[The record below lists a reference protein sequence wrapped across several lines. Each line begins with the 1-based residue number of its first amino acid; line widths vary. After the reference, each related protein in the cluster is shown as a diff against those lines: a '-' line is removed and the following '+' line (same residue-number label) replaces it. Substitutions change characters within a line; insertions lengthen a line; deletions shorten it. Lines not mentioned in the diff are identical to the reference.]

1 MNVTEFHR
9 ENSKVRDER
18 NGSFS
23 LFKEE
28 SVSWFEKTNPVED
41 GSCTGCTKLKFG
53 IFPFVCKMRDKGTI
67 ERESIWKKLS
77 NRTSK
82 SFAATLLGTKT
93 M

>member
-1 MNVTEFHR
+1 M
-9 ENSKVRDER
+9 SDER

-23 LFKEE
+23 PFKEE

-41 GSCTGCTKLKFG
+41 GSCTSCTKLKFG
-53 IFPFVCKMRDKGTI
+53 ILPLVSKMRDNGTI
-67 ERESIWKKLS
+67 EKKSILKKLS

>member
-1 MNVTEFHR
+1 MR
-9 ENSKVRDER
+9 ETVALV
-18 NGSFS
+18 S
-23 LFKEE
+23 LKRKA
-28 SVSWFEKTNPVED
+28 SLGLKTNPVED

-67 ERESIWKKLS
+67 ERKSIWKKLS